1 MGFAGEMCI
10 RLASAESGLIKKTII
25 DGGVNAGPKKGFK
38 YGFFI
43 E

>member
-10 RLASAESGLIKKTII
+10 RLAAAASGLIKKTII
-25 DGGVNAGPKKGFK
+25 GVNAGPKKGFK